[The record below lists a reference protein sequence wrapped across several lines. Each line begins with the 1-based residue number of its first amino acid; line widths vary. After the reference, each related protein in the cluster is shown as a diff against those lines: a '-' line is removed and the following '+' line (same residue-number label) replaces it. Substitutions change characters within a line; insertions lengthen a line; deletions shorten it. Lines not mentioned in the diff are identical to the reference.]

1 MNGVLGLGSGQASS
15 LNNDLIEKL
24 KAIDNKNYLDPIDK
38 KIDKLPLEREEIGNI
53 NLKVEELLSSIKNL
67 SANNSNGVNV
77 FDSKEADI
85 NGESVK
91 FDVDSLQNIRNG
103 STTVEVLS
111 LAQKDVFQTNKFTN
125 ENDIIG
131 GGVINVSL
139 GNNQEKSFNTINMT
153 YKQLADKLN
162 EMGLSTSIEN
172 TSRNNN
178 QNEYRII
185 IKSPESGLE
194 NKINFSG
201 DTSTLGLD
209 LESNNVLK
217 AKDSLIKVDGVE
229 YLNSSNNLIVNGLKI
244 NAIKEGISTID
255 IKEDSNS
262 IIEEMKNFTKKYN
275 ELNELLN
282 KGIYDQSSNIEDKSS
297 LRNIS
302 SILKEQLFGNGN
314 SNISIFSIGFSLNEK
329 SGNLEFN
336 EKEFEKVL
344 STDKDKIK
352 DLFVGVPENKGIGTL
367 LDETIS
373 ISGVTKSLLDYDIN
387 MLTRETK
394 LKQEKE
400 ETSKMIENK
409 YSQLAIQFAAYGVM
423 INQMEMSFS
432 GLKSIIQETYK
443 SN

>member
-1 MNGVLGLGSGQASS
+1 
-15 LNNDLIEKL
+15 
-24 KAIDNKNYLDPIDK
+24 
-38 KIDKLPLEREEIGNI
+38 
-53 NLKVEELLSSIKNL
+53 
-67 SANNSNGVNV
+67 
-77 FDSKEADI
+77 
-85 NGESVK
+85 
-91 FDVDSLQNIRNG
+91 
-103 STTVEVLS
+103 
-111 LAQKDVFQTNKFTN
+111 
-125 ENDIIG
+125 
-131 GGVINVSL
+131 
-139 GNNQEKSFNTINMT
+139 MT

-162 EMGLSTSIEN
+162 EMSLSTSIEN

-282 KGIYDQSSNIEDKSS
+282 KAIYDQSSNIEDKSS

-387 MLTRETK
+387 ILTRETK

-409 YSQLAIQFAAYGVM
+409 YSQLAVQFAAYGVM

>member
-1 MNGVLGLGSGQASS
+1 
-15 LNNDLIEKL
+15 
-24 KAIDNKNYLDPIDK
+24 
-38 KIDKLPLEREEIGNI
+38 
-53 NLKVEELLSSIKNL
+53 
-67 SANNSNGVNV
+67 
-77 FDSKEADI
+77 
-85 NGESVK
+85 
-91 FDVDSLQNIRNG
+91 
-103 STTVEVLS
+103 
-111 LAQKDVFQTNKFTN
+111 
-125 ENDIIG
+125 
-131 GGVINVSL
+131 
-139 GNNQEKSFNTINMT
+139 
-153 YKQLADKLN
+153 
-162 EMGLSTSIEN
+162 
-172 TSRNNN
+172 
-178 QNEYRII
+178 
-185 IKSPESGLE
+185 
-194 NKINFSG
+194 
-201 DTSTLGLD
+201 
-209 LESNNVLK
+209 
-217 AKDSLIKVDGVE
+217 
-229 YLNSSNNLIVNGLKI
+229 
-244 NAIKEGISTID
+244 
-255 IKEDSNS
+255 
-262 IIEEMKNFTKKYN
+262 MKNFTKKYN

-282 KGIYDQSSNIEDKSS
+282 KAIYDQSSNIEDKSS

-302 SILKEQLFGNGN
+302 SILKDQLFGNGN

-387 MLTRETK
+387 ILTRETK

-400 ETSKMIENK
+400 GTSKMIENK

>member
-53 NLKVEELLSSIKNL
+53 NLKVEELLSSIKKL
-67 SANNSNGVNV
+67 SANNSNGINV

-139 GNNQEKSFNTINMT
+139 GNNQEKSFDTSNMT

-387 MLTRETK
+387 ILTRETK

>member
-1 MNGVLGLGSGQASS
+1 
-15 LNNDLIEKL
+15 
-24 KAIDNKNYLDPIDK
+24 
-38 KIDKLPLEREEIGNI
+38 
-53 NLKVEELLSSIKNL
+53 
-67 SANNSNGVNV
+67 
-77 FDSKEADI
+77 
-85 NGESVK
+85 
-91 FDVDSLQNIRNG
+91 
-103 STTVEVLS
+103 
-111 LAQKDVFQTNKFTN
+111 
-125 ENDIIG
+125 
-131 GGVINVSL
+131 
-139 GNNQEKSFNTINMT
+139 MT

-162 EMGLSTSIEN
+162 EMSLSTSIEN

-282 KGIYDQSSNIEDKSS
+282 KAIYDQSSNIEDKSS

-302 SILKEQLFGNGN
+302 SILKDQLFGNGN

-387 MLTRETK
+387 ILTRETK

-409 YSQLAIQFAAYGVM
+409 YSQLAVQFAAYGVM

>member
-1 MNGVLGLGSGQASS
+1 
-15 LNNDLIEKL
+15 
-24 KAIDNKNYLDPIDK
+24 
-38 KIDKLPLEREEIGNI
+38 
-53 NLKVEELLSSIKNL
+53 
-67 SANNSNGVNV
+67 
-77 FDSKEADI
+77 
-85 NGESVK
+85 
-91 FDVDSLQNIRNG
+91 
-103 STTVEVLS
+103 
-111 LAQKDVFQTNKFTN
+111 
-125 ENDIIG
+125 
-131 GGVINVSL
+131 
-139 GNNQEKSFNTINMT
+139 MT

-162 EMGLSTSIEN
+162 EMSLSTSIEN

-282 KGIYDQSSNIEDKSS
+282 KAIYDQSSNIEDKSS

-302 SILKEQLFGNGN
+302 SILKDQLFGNGN

-387 MLTRETK
+387 ILTRETK

-409 YSQLAIQFAAYGVM
+409 YSQLAVQFAAYGVM

-432 GLKSIIQETYK
+432 GLKSIIKETYK

>member
-67 SANNSNGVNV
+67 SANNSNGINV

-139 GNNQEKSFNTINMT
+139 GNNQEKSFDTSNMT

-162 EMGLSTSIEN
+162 EMGLSTSIQN

-336 EKEFEKVL
+336 EKEFEKIL

-387 MLTRETK
+387 ILTRETK

>member
-1 MNGVLGLGSGQASS
+1 
-15 LNNDLIEKL
+15 
-24 KAIDNKNYLDPIDK
+24 
-38 KIDKLPLEREEIGNI
+38 
-53 NLKVEELLSSIKNL
+53 
-67 SANNSNGVNV
+67 
-77 FDSKEADI
+77 
-85 NGESVK
+85 
-91 FDVDSLQNIRNG
+91 
-103 STTVEVLS
+103 
-111 LAQKDVFQTNKFTN
+111 
-125 ENDIIG
+125 
-131 GGVINVSL
+131 
-139 GNNQEKSFNTINMT
+139 MT

-162 EMGLSTSIEN
+162 EMGLSTSIQN

-229 YLNSSNNLIVNGLKI
+229 YLNSSNNLIVDGLKI

-336 EKEFEKVL
+336 EKDFEKVL

-387 MLTRETK
+387 ILTRETK

>member
-67 SANNSNGVNV
+67 SANNSNGINV

-139 GNNQEKSFNTINMT
+139 GNNQEKSFDTSNMT

-162 EMGLSTSIEN
+162 EIGLSTSIEN
-172 TSRNNN
+172 TSKNNN

-336 EKEFEKVL
+336 EKDFEKVL
-344 STDKDKIK
+344 STDKDKIN

-387 MLTRETK
+387 ILTRETK

>member
-67 SANNSNGVNV
+67 SANNSNGINV

-139 GNNQEKSFNTINMT
+139 GNNQEKSFDTSNMT

-162 EMGLSTSIEN
+162 EMGLSTSIQN

-387 MLTRETK
+387 ILTRETK

>member
-67 SANNSNGVNV
+67 SANNSNGINV

-125 ENDIIG
+125 ENDVIG

-139 GNNQEKSFNTINMT
+139 GNNQEKSFDTSNMT

-282 KGIYDQSSNIEDKSS
+282 KAIYDQSSNIEDKSS

-302 SILKEQLFGNGN
+302 SILKNELFGNGN

-387 MLTRETK
+387 ILTRETK

-409 YSQLAIQFAAYGVM
+409 YSQLATQFAAYGVM

>member
-67 SANNSNGVNV
+67 SANNSNGINV

-139 GNNQEKSFNTINMT
+139 GNNQEKSFDTSNMT

-162 EMGLSTSIEN
+162 EMGLSTSIQN
-172 TSRNNN
+172 ISRNNN

-344 STDKDKIK
+344 STDKDKIN

-387 MLTRETK
+387 ILTRETK